1 MSTVK
6 YFKWKELLQAQ
17 NSLGMAPRGWVRGA
31 EWSLLGQTKSSPED
45 KEKGPFTWPFF
56 LASSDMGIPA
66 LTGGLGS

>member
-1 MSTVK
+1 M
-6 YFKWKELLQAQ
+6 E
-17 NSLGMAPRGWVRGA
+17 GIAPGTKFSGNCSQRVRGA
-31 EWSLLGQTKSSPED
+31 EWSLLGLTRSSPED